1 MILIAYG
8 TRPEIIKLFP
18 LVREFERQGLPFK
31 TLFSDQHLDLYN
43 DVKDLMP
50 EPDYFLKTA
59 DPPPQ
64 TLADSFC
71 RMCSEFEKVVIG
83 ESFDL
88 VIVQGDTT
96 TACAIAAVSFYNET
110 RVAHIEAGLRTYDL
124 SSPFPEEANRRMISQ
139 VAYLNFAPTERAF
152 LNLQKEGVRNVFLTG
167 NTIVDALD
175 FFNYGRSFSNTALIT
190 IHRRENHKQM
200 RAIFN
205 ELNEAATN
213 HPAIQFIFPIHPNP
227 NVQKFRTLLKGDN
240 LRVIEPV
247 GYPEMLRY
255 ISDAGFIIS
264 DSGGLQEEAVYFGK
278 KILIVRKNTERPE
291 TVESG
296 LGKLVGLD
304 IVENIGWALKPSD
317 PPENNPFGEGDSCR
331 KISEIITTEL
341 Y

>member
-1 MILIAYG
+1 
-8 TRPEIIKLFP
+8 
-18 LVREFERQGLPFK
+18 
-31 TLFSDQHLDLYN
+31 
-43 DVKDLMP
+43 
-50 EPDYFLKTA
+50 
-59 DPPPQ
+59 
-64 TLADSFC
+64 
-71 RMCSEFEKVVIG
+71 
-83 ESFDL
+83 
-88 VIVQGDTT
+88 
-96 TACAIAAVSFYNET
+96 
-110 RVAHIEAGLRTYDL
+110 
-124 SSPFPEEANRRMISQ
+124 
-139 VAYLNFAPTERAF
+139 
-152 LNLQKEGVRNVFLTG
+152 
-167 NTIVDALD
+167 
-175 FFNYGRSFSNTALIT
+175 
-190 IHRRENHKQM
+190 M